1 MTCIYQQRVVLLFSM
16 TTNTGQREYIQVIVQ
31 SKMQKKYM
39 VFSKGSCCADKLLS
53 FTDLISQKGNTFD
66 EDDAEN
72 DTVVF
77 TNMDYGVIKRF
88 HIDQQ

>member
-39 VFSKGSCCADKLLS
+39 VFRKGSCCADKLLS
-53 FTDLISQKGNTFD
+53 FTDLISQRKVTPLMRMMPKMILWFLLI
-66 EDDAEN
+66 
-72 DTVVF
+72 
-77 TNMDYGVIKRF
+77 YGLWSHKEVS
-88 HIDQQ
+88 H

>member
-16 TTNTGQREYIQVIVQ
+16 TTNTGQREHIQVIVQ

-53 FTDLISQKGNTFD
+53 FTDLISQRKVTPLMRMMPKMILWFLLIWTM
-66 EDDAEN
+66 ES
-72 DTVVF
+72 
-77 TNMDYGVIKRF
+77 
-88 HIDQQ
+88 